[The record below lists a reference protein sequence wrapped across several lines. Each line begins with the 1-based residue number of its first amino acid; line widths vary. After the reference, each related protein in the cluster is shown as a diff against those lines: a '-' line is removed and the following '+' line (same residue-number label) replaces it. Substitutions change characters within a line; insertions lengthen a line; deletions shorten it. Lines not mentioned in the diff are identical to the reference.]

1 MKKLEDYV
9 TNIVD
14 FPKKGII
21 FRDISSVFQDKDG
34 LKLAI
39 EKMIEKVRDLDF
51 DVVAGTE
58 SRGFLFGVPIAYEL
72 NKGFVMIRKKGKLP
86 REVISKEYELEYG
99 SAEIEIHKD
108 AIKSGDKVLVV
119 DDLIATGGTIKAA
132 AELIKELD
140 GKVVKMLF
148 LIELEDLGGR
158 DKLKGYDVDSVI
170 RYSGK

>member
-132 AELIKELD
+132 AELIEELG

-158 DKLKGYDVDSVI
+158 DKLKGYDIDSVI